1 MKHHEISSLIWNI
14 CDDVLRGL
22 IKPHQYGDLVIPFIV
37 LRRLDCIIEPHKDE
51 IISIHNQLKSDID
64 DISPIVKKKTG
75 LVFYNHSN
83 YDLNRLKGDP
93 NNLKLNFN
101 NYINGYS
108 QNVFDILEH
117 FQLEKPV
124 EVLLKNNKLYLL
136 IDKLSEVDFH
146 PNVVDNHMMGMI
158 FEDLLRRFSEMSNE
172 TSGEHFSPRDIIS
185 LLVSLVMSGSKDNL
199 KGDGLIR
206 SIFDCCC
213 GTGGI
218 LTLGKRWIEENMSDK
233 VIINLYGQ
241 ELNPQTYSICKS
253 DFLITGENPDNIK
266 LGSSLSDDHYTG
278 KKFDYQIT
286 NPPFGVSWK
295 SEEKFVKTES
305 ENPNGRFSVGTPR
318 TTDGSLL
325 FLQHLISKFKDDNSR
340 IGIVFNGSPLFS
352 GDSGSGESEI
362 RKWIIENDWLECVV
376 QLPDQLFFNTGI
388 TTYLWI
394 LSKKKSKV
402 RKGKIQLIDGSNH
415 YRLLKKSLG
424 SKRKEVSD
432 EGKEYILKVYND
444 FKENDISKIYPNEF
458 FGYRKL
464 TIEQPLVQDG
474 KIVVDKKGNVKP
486 DGSLRDTERIPLNV
500 DIDDYFE
507 KEVKPHL
514 PNSWVDKDK
523 TQVGYEIN
531 FTKYFYQYKPLRS
544 VNDVLNDL
552 MNLEKDSDG
561 LMKELI
567 K

>member
-1 MKHHEISSLIWNI
+1 MKHQEISSLIWNI

-22 IKPHQYGDLVIPFIV
+22 IKPHQYGDLIIPFIV
-37 LRRLDCIIEPHKDE
+37 LRRLDCIIEPHKE
-51 IISIHNQLKSDID
+51 EVISLYQQLKNDID
-64 DISPIVKKKTG
+64 DISPIIKKKTG
-75 LVFYNHSN
+75 LVFYNYSN

-146 PNVVDNHMMGMI
+146 PNVVDNHTMGMI
-158 FEDLLRRFSEMSNE
+158 FEELLRRFSEMSNE
-172 TSGEHFSPRDIIS
+172 TSGEHYTPRDIIT
-185 LLVSLVMSGSKDNL
+185 LLVSIVLSGSKENL
-199 KGDGLIR
+199 KGEGLIR

-218 LTLGKRWIEENMSDK
+218 LTIGKKWIEENVSEK
-233 VIINLYGQ
+233 IIINLFGQ

-394 LSKKKSKV
+394 LSKKKSKE
-402 RKGKIQLIDGSNH
+402 RRGKIQLIDGSNH
-415 YRLLKKSLG
+415 YRQLKKSLG

-432 EGKEYILKVYND
+432 KGKEYILKVYND

-464 TIEQPLVQDG
+464 TIEQPLVLDG
-474 KIVVDKKGNVKP
+474 KVVVDKKGNVKP
-486 DGSLRDTERIPLNV
+486 DGSLRDTERIPLDV
-500 DIDDYFE
+500 DIDEYFD

-552 MNLEKDSDG
+552 MNLEKESDG

>member
-1 MKHHEISSLIWNI
+1 MKHQEISSLIWNI

-22 IKPHQYGDLVIPFIV
+22 IKPHQYGDLIIPFIV
-37 LRRLDCIIEPHKDE
+37 LRRLDCIIEPHKE
-51 IISIHNQLKSDID
+51 EVISLYQQLKNDID
-64 DISPIVKKKTG
+64 DISPIIKKKTG
-75 LVFYNHSN
+75 LVFYNYSN

-146 PNVVDNHMMGMI
+146 PNVVDNHTMGMI
-158 FEDLLRRFSEMSNE
+158 FEELLRRFSEMSNE
-172 TSGEHFSPRDIIS
+172 TSGEHYTPRDIIT
-185 LLVSLVMSGSKDNL
+185 LLVSIVLSGSKENL
-199 KGDGLIR
+199 KGEGLIR

-218 LTLGKRWIEENMSDK
+218 LTIGKKWIEENVSEK
-233 VIINLYGQ
+233 IIINLFGQ

-394 LSKKKSKV
+394 LSKKKSKE
-402 RKGKIQLIDGSNH
+402 RRGKVQLIDGSNH
-415 YRLLKKSLG
+415 YRPLKKSLG

-432 EGKEYILKVYND
+432 KGKEYILKVYND

-474 KIVVDKKGNVKP
+474 KVVVDKKGNMKP
-486 DGSLRDTERIPLNV
+486 DGSLRDTERIPLDV
-500 DIDDYFE
+500 DIDEYFD

-552 MNLEKDSDG
+552 MNLEKESDG